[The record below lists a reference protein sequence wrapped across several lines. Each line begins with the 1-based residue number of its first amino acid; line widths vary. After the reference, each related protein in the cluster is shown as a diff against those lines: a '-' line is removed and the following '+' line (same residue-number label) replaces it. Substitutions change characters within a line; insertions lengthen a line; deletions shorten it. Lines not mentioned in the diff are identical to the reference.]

1 MAAHWDL
8 SPEKSVRIWLPQPA
22 ERRNSQPS
30 YCRGGIFQEA
40 TTFSIATAISE
51 AGTNIAAAMGVTWD
65 LMTAN
70 PLLTFFLGVAIVSIG
85 FRFFHKAKK
94 MVR

>member
-1 MAAHWDL
+1 MVAHWDL

-40 TTFSIATAISE
+40 TVNIATFITE
-51 AGTNIAAAMGVTWD
+51 AGTNLASAMEVTWTM
-65 LMTAN
+65 MTAN
-70 PLLTFFLGVAIVSIG
+70 PLLTFFLGVGIVKLG
-85 FRFFHKAKK
+85 FTFFKKAKRA
-94 MVR
+94 VR

>member
-1 MAAHWDL
+1 MAARQVLHL
-8 SPEKSVRIWLPQPA
+8 ETVVRIHFPQPA

-30 YCRGGIFQEA
+30 YCRGGILQE

-51 AGTNIAAAMGVTWD
+51 AGTNIASAMGVTWD

-85 FRFFHKAKK
+85 FRFFHKAKRA
-94 MVR
+94 VR